1 MTFFTLHPKDCFGG
15 RVVLLKNDI
24 KAQTEELDTIE
35 NLIQMKKRE
44 SKRDQGTLSVVRRW
58 FNWHIQI
65 ADCAEVEVL
74 LMDRSQM
81 SFFPEQV

>member
-44 SKRDQGTLSVVRRW
+44 SKRDQGTLSVVRR
-58 FNWHIQI
+58 
-65 ADCAEVEVL
+65 
-74 LMDRSQM
+74 
-81 SFFPEQV
+81 